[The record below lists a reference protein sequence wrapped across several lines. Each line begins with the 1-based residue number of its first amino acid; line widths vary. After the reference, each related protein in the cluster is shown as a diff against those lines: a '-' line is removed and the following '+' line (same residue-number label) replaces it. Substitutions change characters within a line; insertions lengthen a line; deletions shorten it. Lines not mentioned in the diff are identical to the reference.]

1 VTKTS
6 APELLPT
13 SHTKNAAS
21 GILKKVGLF
30 SFVFVMYSYN
40 TAGPFGLEDQVHTS
54 GPGMA
59 LIYQLLIPFFWC
71 IPISLV
77 AAELTTAMPVEGGFY
92 RWTRE
97 AFGDFW
103 GFLAG
108 WWNWCASFLLGALY
122 AVLFTD
128 YLAFYF
134 PQLTGWRH
142 FLVAVSVIAVVGYIN
157 VRGIRLVGTVATV
170 LELGI
175 LLIVLVMC
183 IMSVKMWHYNPFLP
197 VIPPHKPVFQVFGVG
212 FALGLWLYAGYE
224 QVSSVAQE
232 VENPQ
237 RNYPRALAWVVP
249 LSMATYLLPTACAL
263 AALGDWE
270 KWGTGYFSQAAT
282 LIGGPALGFAITAAA
297 AVMNLSILNSTILTT
312 TRMPSSMAEDGYLSP
327 SLARIH
333 PKFGTPWI
341 AILLSAAIY
350 CLLAWHSVTQL
361 ISVYIWLRIATS
373 VLTVLSAW
381 QLRRKRPDLQRPFR
395 IPWGGKGLA
404 YAVIAPLVI
413 SAVAIIVPA
422 FSDAP
427 ADRFAL
433 KWGPVALLLGPVAYL
448 LFRRK
453 KNDQL
458 IQSSTL

>member
-1 VTKTS
+1 MNNTTGQ
-6 APELLPT
+6 ALLQN
-13 SHTKNAAS
+13 SDQKRAAATRV
-21 GILKKVGLF
+21 LKKVGLF

-40 TAGPFGLEDQVHTS
+40 TAGPFGLEDQVRTS

-77 AAELTTAMPVEGGFY
+77 AAELTTAMPVQGGFY

-142 FLVAVSVIAVVGYIN
+142 FLVAVSVIAVIGYVN
-157 VRGIRLVGTVATV
+157 VRGIRLVGRVATI

-175 LLIVLVMC
+175 LAVVLVMC
-183 IMSVKMWHYNPFLP
+183 ALSVRMWHFNPFVP
-197 VIPPHKPVFQVFGVG
+197 VVPPHKPVFQVFGVG
-212 FALGLWLYAGYE
+212 LALGLWLYAGYE
-224 QVSSVAQE
+224 QVSSVAEE

-237 RNYPRALAWVVP
+237 RNYPLALAWVVP

-270 KWGTGYFSQAAT
+270 KWNTGYFSQAAT
-282 LIGGPALGFAITAAA
+282 LIGGPVLGFAVTAAA

-327 SLARIH
+327 FLARVH
-333 PKFGTPWI
+333 PKFGTPWL
-341 AILLSAAIY
+341 AIMLSAAIY

-381 QLRRKRPDLQRPFR
+381 QLRRKRPDLQRTFR
-395 IPWGGKGLA
+395 IPWGRKGLA
-404 YAVIAPLVI
+404 YAVIAPLLM
-413 SAVAIIVPA
+413 SGVAMIA
-422 FSDAP
+422 SDQ
-427 ADRFAL
+427 FAL
-433 KWGPVALLLGPVAYL
+433 RWGPVALLLGPIAYL

-453 KNDQL
+453 KNNQL

>member
-1 VTKTS
+1 
-6 APELLPT
+6 
-13 SHTKNAAS
+13 
-21 GILKKVGLF
+21 
-30 SFVFVMYSYN
+30 MYSYN
-40 TAGPFGLEDQVHTS
+40 TAGPFGLEDQVRTS

-59 LIYQLLIPFFWC
+59 LLYQLLIPFFWC

-92 RWTRE
+92 RWTRA

-128 YLAFYF
+128 YLSYYF

-142 FLVAVSVIAVVGYIN
+142 FLVALCVIAVISYIN
-157 VRGIRLVGTVATV
+157 VRGIRLVGTVATI

-175 LLIVLVMC
+175 LAVVLIMC
-183 IMSVKMWHYNPFLP
+183 VMSVRMWHFNPVLP
-197 VIPPHKPVFQVFGVG
+197 VIPPHKPVFQVFGIG
-212 FALGLWLYAGYE
+212 LALGLWLYAGYE
-224 QVSSVAQE
+224 QVSSVAEE
-232 VENPQ
+232 VEDPQ
-237 RNYPRALAWVVP
+237 RNYPLALAWVVP

-270 KWGTGYFSQAAT
+270 KWNTGYFSQAAV
-282 LIGGPALGFAITAAA
+282 LIGGPVLGLAMTAAA
-297 AVMNLSILNSTILTT
+297 AVMNLAILNSTMLTT
-312 TRMPSSMAEDGYLSP
+312 TRMPSSMAQDGYLSAF
-327 SLARIH
+327 LARTH
-333 PKFGTPWI
+333 PRYGTPWI
-341 AILLSAAIY
+341 AIVLSAGIY

-361 ISVYIWLRIATS
+361 ISIYIWLRIATS

-381 QLRRKRPDLQRPFR
+381 QLRRTRPELQRTFR
-395 IPWGGKGLA
+395 IPWGRAGLA
-404 YAVIAPLVI
+404 YTVFAPLLM
-413 SAVAIIVPA
+413 SGVAMIA
-422 FSDAP
+422 SDK
-427 ADRFAL
+427 FAL
-433 KWGPVALLLGPVAYL
+433 KWGPVALLLGPIAYL

-453 KNDQL
+453 KDDQL

>member
-1 VTKTS
+1 LSNPIEQAVLQSPDRKS
-6 APELLPT
+6 A
-13 SHTKNAAS
+13 AVQA
-21 GILKKVGLF
+21 IKKVGLF
-30 SFVFVMYSYN
+30 SFVFVMYSYT
-40 TAGPFGLEDQVHTS
+40 TAGPFGLEDQVRTA
-54 GPGMA
+54 GPGIA

-77 AAELTTAMPVEGGFY
+77 AAELTTAMPVQGGFY

-142 FLVAVSVIAVVGYIN
+142 FLVAVSVIAVIGYIN
-157 VRGIRLVGTVATV
+157 VRGIRLVGRVATV

-175 LLIVLVMC
+175 LLTVLVMC
-183 IMSVKMWHYNPFLP
+183 IMSVRMWHHNPFLP
-197 VIPPHKPVFQVFGVG
+197 VIPPHKSVFQVFGVG

-232 VENPQ
+232 VEDPQ
-237 RNYPRALAWVVP
+237 RSYPRALAWVVP
-249 LSMATYLLPTACAL
+249 LSMLTYLLPTACAL

-282 LIGGPALGFAITAAA
+282 LIGGPGLGFAITAAA
-297 AVMNLSILNSTILTT
+297 AIMNLSILNSTILTT

-327 SLARIH
+327 WLARIH
-333 PKFGTPWI
+333 PRFGTPWI
-341 AILLSAAIY
+341 AIMLSAALY

-381 QLRRKRPDLQRPFR
+381 QLRRKRPDLQRTFR
-395 IPWGGKGLA
+395 IPWGRTGLA
-404 YAVIAPLVI
+404 YAVFAPLLM
-413 SAVAIIVPA
+413 SGVAMIA
-422 FSDAP
+422 SDE
-427 ADRFAL
+427 FAL
-433 KWGPVALLLGPVAYL
+433 RWGPVVLLLGPLAYF

-453 KNDQL
+453 KDDHL
-458 IQSSTL
+458 IQS

>member
-1 VTKTS
+1 MSVT
-6 APELLPT
+6 AR
-13 SHTKNAAS
+13 A
-21 GILKKVGLF
+21 IKKVGLF
-30 SFVFVMYSYN
+30 SFVFVMYSYT
-40 TAGPFGLEDQVHTS
+40 TAGPFGLEDQVRTA

-77 AAELTTAMPVEGGFY
+77 AAELTTAMPVQGGFY

-134 PQLTGWRH
+134 PQLSGWRH
-142 FLVAVSVIAVVGYIN
+142 FLVAVSVIAVIGYIN
-157 VRGIRLVGTVATV
+157 VRGIRLVGKVATV

-175 LLIVLVMC
+175 LLTVLVMC
-183 IMSVKMWHYNPFLP
+183 IMSVRLWHHNPFLP
-197 VIPPHKPVFQVFGVG
+197 VIPPHKSVFQVFGVG

-232 VENPQ
+232 VEDPQ
-237 RNYPRALAWVVP
+237 RSYPRALAWVVP
-249 LSMATYLLPTACAL
+249 LSMLTYLLPTACAL

-282 LIGGPALGFAITAAA
+282 LIGGPGLGFAITAAA

-341 AILLSAAIY
+341 AIMLSAAIY

-381 QLRRKRPDLQRPFR
+381 QLRRKRPDLPRTFR
-395 IPWGGKGLA
+395 IPWGRKGLA
-404 YAVIAPLVI
+404 YAVFAPLLM
-413 SAVAIIVPA
+413 SGVAMIA
-422 FSDAP
+422 SDK
-427 ADRFAL
+427 FAL
-433 KWGPVALLLGPVAYL
+433 KWGPVALFLGPLAYFL
-448 LFRRK
+448 LRWTRK
-453 KNDQL
+453 DQE

>member
-1 VTKTS
+1 
-6 APELLPT
+6 
-13 SHTKNAAS
+13 
-21 GILKKVGLF
+21 
-30 SFVFVMYSYN
+30 MYSYN
-40 TAGPFGLEDQVHTS
+40 TAGPFGLEDQVRTS

-59 LIYQLLIPFFWC
+59 LIYQLVIPFFWC

-92 RWTRE
+92 RWTRA

-142 FLVAVSVIAVVGYIN
+142 FLVALSVIAVIGYIN
-157 VRGIRLVGTVATV
+157 VRGSRLVGRVATI

-175 LLIVLVMC
+175 MAVVLVMC
-183 IMSVKMWHYNPFLP
+183 AMSVRMWHFNPFVP
-197 VIPPHKPVFQVFGVG
+197 VVPPHKPVFQVFGVG
-212 FALGLWLYAGYE
+212 LALGLWLYAGYE
-224 QVSSVAQE
+224 QVSSVAEE

-237 RNYPRALAWVVP
+237 RNYPLALAWVVP

-270 KWGTGYFSQAAT
+270 KWNTGYFSQAAT
-282 LIGGPALGFAITAAA
+282 LIGGPLLGFAITAAA

-327 SLARIH
+327 LLARIH
-333 PKFGTPWI
+333 PKFGTPWL
-341 AILLSAAIY
+341 AIMLSAAIY

-361 ISVYIWLRIATS
+361 ISVYVWLRIATS

-381 QLRRKRPDLQRPFR
+381 QLRRTRPELHRSFR
-395 IPWGGKGLA
+395 IPWGRAGLA
-404 YAVIAPLVI
+404 YAVIAPLLM
-413 SAVAIIVPA
+413 SGVAMIA
-422 FSDAP
+422 SDQ
-427 ADRFAL
+427 FAL
-433 KWGPVALLLGPVAYL
+433 KWGPVALLLGPLAYFV
-448 LFRRK
+448 FRRK
-453 KNDQL
+453 KDGQL